1 VREDRVSLIEK
12 DHEDLKTKIKSL
24 KEFCIAYKELEK
36 MKDTKFKGDA
46 VLLVLLSPF
55 GSQP

>member
-1 VREDRVSLIEK
+1 LIEK